1 MNISVA
7 FLSTARFYSANPY
20 ESSKSHGE
28 KMIITS
34 EDSENE
40 ALLNVAKLMVVAART
55 APKAQGE
62 DKIKAAVVTGSEKD
76 ELANTMEQLGRKRD
90 SENVRASGAVVL
102 LGVDFGKPIEDWINF
117 QAKLIDLGIAL
128 GSAVKVASELNVD
141 NRIMYS
147 IGRAAKKM
155 KLLKADEI
163 QGIPLS
169 IKGKNI
175 FFDRK
180 T

>member
-1 MNISVA
+1 M
-7 FLSTARFYSANPY
+7 L
-20 ESSKSHGE
+20 
-28 KMIITS
+28 ITS
-34 EDSENE
+34 EDSESE
-40 ALLNVAKLMVVAART
+40 TILNVAKLMVVAART

-62 DKIKAAVVTGSEKD
+62 DKIKAVIVTGNEKED
-76 ELANTMEQLGRKRD
+76 LANMMEQLGKIRDSKNVRD
-90 SENVRASGAVVL
+90 SEAVVL
-102 LGVDFGKPIEDWINF
+102 LGVEFGKPTEDWINF
-117 QAKLIDLGIAL
+117 KAKLIDLGIAL

-141 NRIMYS
+141 NRIMHS
-147 IGRAAKKM
+147 AGDAAMKM
-155 KLLKADEI
+155 GLLRADEI

>member
-1 MNISVA
+1 M
-7 FLSTARFYSANPY
+7 L
-20 ESSKSHGE
+20 
-28 KMIITS
+28 ITS
-34 EDSENE
+34 EDSESE
-40 ALLNVAKLMVVAART
+40 AILNVAKLMVVAART

-62 DKIKAAVVTGSEKD
+62 DKIKAVIVTGKEKED
-76 ELANTMEQLGRKRD
+76 LANMMEQLGKIRDSKNVRD
-90 SENVRASGAVVL
+90 SEVVVL
-102 LGVDFGKPIEDWINF
+102 LGVEFGNPTEDWINF
-117 QAKLIDLGIAL
+117 KAKLIDLGIAL

-141 NRIMYS
+141 NRIMHS
-147 IGRAAKKM
+147 AGDAAMKM
-155 KLLKADEI
+155 GLLRADEI

>member
-1 MNISVA
+1 M
-7 FLSTARFYSANPY
+7 L
-20 ESSKSHGE
+20 
-28 KMIITS
+28 ITS
-34 EDSENE
+34 EDSESE
-40 ALLNVAKLMVVAART
+40 AILNVAKLMVVAART

-62 DKIKAAVVTGSEKD
+62 DKIKAVIVTGKEKED
-76 ELANTMEQLGRKRD
+76 LANMMEQLGKIRDSKNVRD
-90 SENVRASGAVVL
+90 SEAVVL
-102 LGVDFGKPIEDWINF
+102 LGVEFGNPTEDWINF
-117 QAKLIDLGIAL
+117 KAKLIDLGIAL

-141 NRIMYS
+141 NRIMHS
-147 IGRAAKKM
+147 AGDAAMKM
-155 KLLKADEI
+155 GLLRADEI

>member
-1 MNISVA
+1 MVMNSDIA
-7 FLSTARFYSANPY
+7 
-20 ESSKSHGE
+20 
-28 KMIITS
+28 
-34 EDSENE
+34 EDD

-55 APKAQGE
+55 APKARGE
-62 DKIKAAVVTGSEKD
+62 DSIKTAIVTGREKD
-76 ELANTMEQLGRKRD
+76 ELAHVMEEIGRIRD
-90 SENVRASGAVVL
+90 SKNVKDSGAVVL
-102 LGVDFGKPIEDWINF
+102 IGVECGKASDSWWPF
-117 QAKLIDLGIAL
+117 KAKLIDLGIAL

-147 IGRAAKKM
+147 VGLAAMKM
-155 KLLKADEI
+155 GLLKADEI

-180 T
+180 A